1 MATLCVFGTQA
12 GRLFVRTTFYGSI
25 TASPLPS
32 TRCAHASRWNAV
44 PDAVWSQVL
53 GLIWDSCCLFQ
64 NKNPQF
70 RGFLERMMGLEPT
83 TFCMAKVGRRSRP
96 FARVRRN
103 LLFAA
108 ASDWPSERQRTRT
121 NAECGHCSHCD
132 RCHVQLAWPGSATPA
147 LATAADFRLGRDLSS
162 GGQDFPANPRDRIYE
177 PTRCR
182 GVRSA
187 PSGVEPSA
195 APDLPFRF
203 PGSLEARSIDA
214 AHQGFRP
221 PGARITDR
229 GRRGRRSTLGAAI
242 QNREQPAADSHLAEG
257 PNRSGGDEHLRCL
270 ER

>member
-1 MATLCVFGTQA
+1 MRRGGTPCQTRFG
-12 GRLFVRTTFYGSI
+12 VKS
-25 TASPLPS
+25 
-32 TRCAHASRWNAV
+32 
-44 PDAVWSQVL
+44 
-53 GLIWDSCCLFQ
+53 WDSSGTHVVYSQ

-70 RGFLERMMGLEPT
+70 RGCLERMMGLEPT

-187 PSGVEPSA
+187 PLGSGAIGCPRSA
-195 APDLPFRF
+195 VQVPRQPRGSFDRRRAPGLSSPRR
-203 PGSLEARSIDA
+203 PHYR
-214 AHQGFRP
+214 QGP
-221 PGARITDR
+221 PRTPQHP
-229 GRRGRRSTLGAAI
+229 RRGNSK
-242 QNREQPAADSHLAEG
+242 S
-257 PNRSGGDEHLRCL
+257 
-270 ER
+270 